1 MMRAGQLDR
10 MITLQRKTET
20 YSPSGAPIVAWSDIA
35 YRRHAKYRV
44 VRGEERFS
52 AAQYV
57 AKEQIEFTIRYSEQV
72 ADLSPLDRIVY
83 PARQDANPPEN
94 TIFDI
99 MAVHELGRR
108 EGLRI
113 MAARR
118 ADV

>member
-1 MMRAGQLDR
+1 MRAGQLDR

-20 YSPSGAPIVAWSDIA
+20 YSPSGAPIEAWSDIA
-35 YRRHAKYRV
+35 YRRHAKYRP
-44 VRGEERFS
+44 VRGDERFG
-52 AAQYV
+52 AQYV
-57 AKEQIEFTIRYSEQV
+57 AKEQVEFTIRYSPDV
-72 ADLSPLDRIVY
+72 ADISPLDRIVY
-83 PARQDANPPEN
+83 PARQDTNPPEN

-118 ADV
+118 TDV